1 MRSIGLPLLHEEEVE
16 GVVSSVF
23 VDIRARMPFVPALF
37 KALAA
42 DPDSLVAAWLQARM
56 IYDDPRS
63 PVAADEIRKS
73 AQVSIGFRPSN
84 RVSEA
89 LAPYATELPFM
100 LLIVTSL
107 QLSLSG
113 ELARQPTPELDL
125 PAAAPVPKP
134 EFSRPCRASII
145 SGDLRGLRHTAS
157 PEHLPNAGGKR
168 GARRHLERD
177 WPLPGQFRRS
187 GGGRPGDLGSRES
200 GARDARSCL
209 VRRRACPTDTR
220 PVLPRPSAQPDP
232 RSRRVRRAPTGLI
245 DATRSVVSVGTW
257 MLTTPILS
265 LANVVV
271 LRHLPF

>member
-63 PVAADEIRKS
+63 PAAADEIRKS

-134 EFSRPCRASII
+134 EFSDRAEHP
-145 SGDLRGLRHTAS
+145 LF
-157 PEHLPNAGGKR
+157 PEICAVYGTQHLPSIFRTLAANGVLEDTWNAIGPFLASSE
-168 GARRHLERD
+168 GAAAVA
-177 WPLPGQFRRS
+177 QVS
-187 GGGRPGDLGSRES
+187 LGSRES
-200 GARDARSCL
+200 GARHARSCL

-245 DATRSVVSVGTW
+245 DATLGW
-257 MLTTPILS
+257 
-265 LANVVV
+265 
-271 LRHLPF
+271 H